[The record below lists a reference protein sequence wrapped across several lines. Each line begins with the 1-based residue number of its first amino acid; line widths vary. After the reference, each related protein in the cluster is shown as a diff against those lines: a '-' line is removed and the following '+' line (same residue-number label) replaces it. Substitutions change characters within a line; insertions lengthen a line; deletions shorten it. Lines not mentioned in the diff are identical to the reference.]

1 MANQFRLFMHAA
13 AYTLMHGLRSHAL
26 ADTELAKGR
35 FRHDSLAAAL
45 GCRACDLH
53 SVQALR
59 ALALFVRMQ
68 GYLRQSRGAVGS
80 RTCLALTVAGPG
92 NTNGVRGRRRARILS
107 KRRGNVL

>member
-1 MANQFRLFMHAA
+1 MHAA

-26 ADTELAKGR
+26 AGTELAKGR